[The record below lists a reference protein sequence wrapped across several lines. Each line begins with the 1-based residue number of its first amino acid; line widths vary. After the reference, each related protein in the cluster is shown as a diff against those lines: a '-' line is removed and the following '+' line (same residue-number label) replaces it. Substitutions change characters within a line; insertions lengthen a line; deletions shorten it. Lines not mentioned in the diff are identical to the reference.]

1 MLLLIASPI
10 RKPTIKTN
18 NEVIDM
24 DLTQLQLDTMK
35 LPLRNKYIRLEIL
48 NYDFKVVDRIEGE
61 CVGGELSKDASSPVR
76 RSGSVS
82 IAIPTQ
88 YQAESIISKLDGY
101 DITVGGKIWLD
112 KIVRVSIG
120 VVNYLEKNSPTVW
133 YRFGLCLIDTPL
145 REYRGQEYILSF
157 NLLDYI
163 SILTSDRYGQL
174 TGTAT
179 VIEKGE
185 YVTKSDG
192 TIEYVRTPLQDALTA
207 VIRDLA
213 GFNKFV
219 IYPIPT
225 KWQYLPY
232 DIKYDIGATVMDILN
247 QFMEILS
254 TWQMY
259 VDNDGVL
266 TIEPIPSGEETPT
279 IPVEES
285 TLTSN
290 TQKYDFGNVK
300 NQVVI
305 YGKNNEC
312 TYYTQSSVAQVS
324 SFNWESSDVIITEDT
339 DVQVICDNMSGDS
352 YIFVD
357 DKIIRVV
364 TETNAHSTFNNE
376 GYIVGQGIAQ
386 DKEYIYFT
394 TREGDTA
401 DAIKFMRLKKQQE
414 LELTNLTTEGI
425 GVALVG
431 IHITQDGAADY
442 ALFNNENSI
451 IFYNIASGVSEEILL
466 KYKTNTGDLENFD
479 AYRMWLSGGNI
490 YALQVETE
498 TSGSG
503 VETLRRI
510 DYTDRDKLNNGEWT
524 TIYAHPFPSGGHL
537 SPEGIETDELYIYGM
552 YKGGYYDYNTGVD
565 YSYGNMQSYF
575 NSPPFNEGTHIDF
588 DELLGDTYGGY
599 VASNTTIYAYN
610 WGGTIIRFDK
620 SQYSVANII
629 ANLGAEHL
637 VAMGYNSFNNT
648 LLAVEGKSSNGTN
661 YIYTYMIKIPNEV
674 TLDNGILNLR
684 YETVDINNFTIKG
697 TSFGFQRDWDIA
709 QLPYKVRIYNGDT
722 PLSYIENGIAVSE
735 FELHT
740 FEDIIPY
747 TDYVKAV
754 QNIFGSN
761 IQYSQGDYVSY
772 AGGIYVCLVDCIG
785 IYPENK
791 LYWDAII
798 PPNQGEII
806 YYIRISGGDIDSN
819 FKVKINKNLKFE
831 YCGKSNASDTVI
843 TDVQSNP
850 YYINS
855 LIIGENY
862 YCGTVYDKS
871 HINKYSLYINDWAN
885 SVNSISD
892 GCILTFMVAKTNN
905 SQPNTQIVVYNSR
918 HEYLADGLLIGG
930 NNRVVYEALVANYTI
945 YKVRYDATNNQFVFL
960 GRHDTA
966 LTLVKSGGEFDN
978 LYADRLVYE
987 RCLYEL
993 YTHSN
998 LNNNITLQSVP
1009 NYALDVNNKISLSQN
1024 AAKPYLQADVEYFM
1038 AKIPRTNV
1046 YEKIQTADGLI
1057 FITADSDELEG
1068 SKKINYL
1075 IKSITYPLGV
1085 ENSATQNIIGCQIYD
1100 YGNLMGSD
1108 YR

>member
-1 MLLLIASPI
+1 
-10 RKPTIKTN
+10 
-18 NEVIDM
+18 M

-61 CVGGELSKDASSPVR
+61 CVGGELSKDASSPIR

-101 DITVGGKIWLD
+101 DITVGGKVWLD

-133 YRFGLCLIDTPL
+133 YRFGLCLIDAPSRNYT
-145 REYRGQEYILSF
+145 GQEYILSF

-163 SILTSDRYGQL
+163 TILTSDRYGQL
-174 TGTAT
+174 TGTKT
-179 VIEKGE
+179 VVEKGE
-185 YVTKSDG
+185 YVSQTDG
-192 TIEYVRTPLQDALTA
+192 TIAYKRTPTQDALTA

-213 GFNKFV
+213 GFDKFV

-259 VDNDGVL
+259 MDNDGVL
-266 TIEPIPSGEETPT
+266 TIEPIPSGEEAPT
-279 IPVEES
+279 IPIDES

-290 TQKYDFGNVK
+290 TQEADFGNVK
-300 NQVVI
+300 NQVVV
-305 YGKNNEC
+305 YGRNNEC
-312 TYYTQSSVAQVS
+312 TYYTQSSATQFS
-324 SFNWESSDVIITEDT
+324 SIAWESSEVIITEDT
-339 DVQVICDNMSGDS
+339 EAQVICDNMSGDA
-352 YIFVD
+352 YIFVA
-357 DKIIRVV
+357 DKIIRYVSQ
-364 TETNAHSTFNNE
+364 TNTYLTSNNE
-376 GYIVGQGIAQ
+376 GYIVVPGVSQ

-394 TREGDTA
+394 TRESDTA
-401 DAIKFMRLKKQQE
+401 DSIKFMRLKKQQK
-414 LELTNLTTEGI
+414 LELTNLTTEGN
-425 GVALVG
+425 GVTFVG
-431 IHITQDGAADY
+431 VNITNNGVADY
-442 ALFNNENSI
+442 ALFNGENSI
-451 IFYNIASGVSEEILL
+451 IFYYITSGVSEEVLL
-466 KYKTNTGDLENFD
+466 KYKTDSGTVENFD
-479 AYRMWLSGGNI
+479 AYRMWLSSGNL
-490 YALQVETE
+490 YALQVEYE
-498 TSGSG
+498 TGGSG

-510 DYTDRDKLNNGEWT
+510 DYTDRYKLNNGEWT
-524 TIYAHPFPSGGHL
+524 TIYAHSFSSNGHAL
-537 SPEGIETDELYIYGM
+537 PEGIETDDLYIYGM
-552 YKGGYYDYNTGVD
+552 YKGGYYDWGTGVD
-565 YSYGNMQSYF
+565 YSYGYMQSYF
-575 NSPPFNEGTHIDF
+575 NSPPFTGGSQIGF

-599 VASNTTIYAYN
+599 VASDTTIYAYN

-620 SQYSVANII
+620 SQYSVANIV
-629 ANLGAEHL
+629 ANLGAKHL

-648 LLAVEGKSSNGTN
+648 LLAVGGESSNGTN
-661 YIYTYMIKIPNEV
+661 YIFTYMIKIPNEV

-684 YETVDINNFTIKG
+684 YKTVDINNFTIKG

-709 QLPYKVRIYNGDT
+709 QLPYKVRIYNEDT
-722 PLSYIENGIAVSE
+722 PLSYIENGITVSE

-747 TDYVKAV
+747 TDYVNAV

-761 IQYSQGDYVSY
+761 IQYSKGDYVSY

-819 FKVKINKNLKFE
+819 LKVKINKNLKFE
-831 YCGKSNASDTVI
+831 YCGKSNASDTVV

-918 HEYLADGLLIGG
+918 HEYLVGG
-930 NNRVVYEALVANYTI
+930 PLVGDNNRVVYGALVANYTI
-945 YKVRYDATNNQFVFL
+945 YKVRYDATNHQFVFL

-998 LNNNITLQSVP
+998 LNNSIALQAVP
-1009 NYALDVNNKISLSQN
+1009 NYALDVNNKIAIPQN
-1024 AAKPYLQADVEYFM
+1024 SAKPYLQADVEYFM
-1038 AKIPRTNV
+1038 AKVPRTNV
-1046 YEKIQTADGLI
+1046 HEKIQTADGLI

-1085 ENSATQNIIGCQIYD
+1085 ENSATQNIVGCQIYD

>member
-1 MLLLIASPI
+1 
-10 RKPTIKTN
+10 
-18 NEVIDM
+18 M

-61 CVGGELSKDASSPVR
+61 CVGGELSKDASSPIR

-185 YVTKSDG
+185 YVTKADE
-192 TIEYVRTPLQDALTA
+192 TIEYKRTPLQDALTA

-213 GFNKFV
+213 GFDKFV

-232 DIKYDIGATVMDILN
+232 DIKYDIDATVMDILN

-324 SFNWESSDVIITEDT
+324 SFNWESSDVTITQDT
-339 DVQVICDNMSGDS
+339 AIQVICDDMSGDA

-524 TIYAHPFPSGGHL
+524 TIYAHPFPSSGHL
-537 SPEGIETDELYIYGM
+537 FPEGIETDELYIYGM
-552 YKGGYYDYNTGVD
+552 YKGGYYDWNTGVD

-575 NSPPFNEGTHIDF
+575 NSPPFNEGTQINF
-588 DELLGDTYGGY
+588 DELLGSTYGGY

-620 SQYSVANII
+620 SQYSVANIV

-661 YIYTYMIKIPNEV
+661 YIYTYMIKIPNEI

-747 TDYVKAV
+747 TDYVNAV

-761 IQYSQGDYVSY
+761 IQYSKGDYVSY

-831 YCGKSNASDTVI
+831 YCGKSNASDTVV

-945 YKVRYDATNNQFVFL
+945 YKVRYDATNHQFVFL

-1038 AKIPRTNV
+1038 AKVPRTNV
-1046 YEKIQTADGLI
+1046 HEKIQTADGLI

-1085 ENSATQNIIGCQIYD
+1085 ENSATQSIVGCQIYD

>member
-1 MLLLIASPI
+1 
-10 RKPTIKTN
+10 
-18 NEVIDM
+18 M

-88 YQAESIISKLDGY
+88 YQAESIVSELDGY

-120 VVNYLEKNSPTVW
+120 VVNYLEENSPTVW
-133 YRFGLCLIDTPL
+133 YRFGVCLIDAPT
-145 REYRGQEYILSF
+145 RNYTGQEYILSF
-157 NLLDYI
+157 NLIDYI

-179 VIEKGE
+179 VVEKGE
-185 YVTKSDG
+185 YVTNVDG
-192 TIEYVRTPLQDALTA
+192 TIEYQRTPLQDALTA

-213 GFNKFV
+213 GLDKFV

-225 KWQYLPY
+225 RWQFLPY

-259 VDNDGVL
+259 MDNDGVL
-266 TIEPIPSGEETPT
+266 TIEPIPSGEEAPT
-279 IPVEES
+279 LPVDES

-290 TQKYDFGNVK
+290 TQEADFGNVK

-312 TYYTQSSVAQVS
+312 TYYTQSSATQVFSVA
-324 SFNWESSDVIITEDT
+324 WESSDVQIDEYTKT
-339 DVQVICDNMSGDS
+339 QVVCDNMSGDA
-352 YIFVD
+352 YIFVTN
-357 DKIIRVV
+357 KIVRYIA
-364 TETNAHSTFNNE
+364 ESNTFLTTTNE
-376 GYIVGQGIAQ
+376 GYVFEQGVFQ
-386 DKEYIYFT
+386 DKQYIYFVV
-394 TREGDTA
+394 REGDEENYYA
-401 DAIKFMRLKKQQE
+401 DSIKLMRFQKKSFGDLQ
-414 LELTNLTTEGI
+414 LTDLTSENEGTLI
-425 GVALVG
+425 GL
-431 IHITQDGAADY
+431 HISNDGNADY
-442 ALFNNENSI
+442 ALLNGTNSI
-451 IFYNIASGVSEEILL
+451 MFYDIASGVTEEVLL
-466 KYKTNTGDLENFD
+466 KYRTDSGTVENFD
-479 AYRMWLSGGNI
+479 AYRMWLSGGNL

-498 TSGSG
+498 TGGFG

-510 DYTDRDKLNNGEWT
+510 DYTDRYKLNNGEWT
-524 TIYAHPFPSGGHL
+524 TIYANSFPSGGHL

-552 YKGGYYDYNTGVD
+552 YSGERYDWDTGIT
-565 YSYGNMQSYF
+565 YSYGYMQSYF
-575 NSPPFNEGTHIDF
+575 NSSPFNQGTQIDF
-588 DELLGDTYGGY
+588 DELFGSEYGGY
-599 VASNTTIYAYN
+599 VSSNTAIYAYN
-610 WGGTIIRFDK
+610 WGGTILRFDK
-620 SQYSVANII
+620 SQYSVANVI
-629 ANLGAEHL
+629 ANLGTKYLAA
-637 VAMGYNSFNNT
+637 VGYNSFNST
-648 LLAVEGKSSNGTN
+648 LFAVEGEVVDNTN
-661 YIYTYMIKIPNEV
+661 YIYIYVINVPNEV
-674 TLDNGILNLR
+674 TLDNGVLNLR
-684 YETVDINNFTIKG
+684 YKTVDINNFTIKG

-722 PLSYIENGIAVSE
+722 PISYIENGITVSE

-740 FEDIIPY
+740 FEDIVPY
-747 TDYVKAV
+747 PQYVKAI
-754 QNIFGSN
+754 QNIFGSD
-761 IQYSQGDYVSY
+761 IQYSRGNYVSY
-772 AGGIYVCLVDCIG
+772 EGGIYVCSVDCIG

-791 LYWDAII
+791 LYWTPII

-806 YYIRISGGDIDSN
+806 YYIRVSGGDIDSN
-819 FKVKINKNLKFE
+819 LKVKINKNLKFE
-831 YCGKSNASDTVI
+831 YCGKANASDVVV
-843 TDVQSNP
+843 TDNPSNP

-855 LIIGENY
+855 LIEGENY
-862 YCGTVYDKS
+862 YCGVAYDKS
-871 HINKYSLYINDWAN
+871 HINKYSLYINDWEK
-885 SVNSISD
+885 SVDTITD
-892 GCILTFMVAKTNN
+892 GCILSFMVAKTNN
-905 SQPNTQIVVYNSR
+905 SNPNTQIEVYNSK
-918 HEYLADGLLIGG
+918 HEKLASGPLIGS
-930 NNRVVYEALVANYTI
+930 NRNSVVYEALVANYTI
-945 YKVRYDATNNQFVFL
+945 YKIRYDAANTRFIFL

-998 LNNNITLQSVP
+998 LNNNITLQAVP
-1009 NYALDVNNKISLSQN
+1009 NYALDVNNKIAISQN
-1024 AAKPYLQADVEYFM
+1024 AAKPYSQADVEYFM
-1038 AKIPRTNV
+1038 ANVPRTNV
-1046 YEKIQTADGLI
+1046 HEKIQTADGLI
-1057 FITADSDELEG
+1057 LITADSEELEG

-1085 ENSATQNIIGCQIYD
+1085 ENSTTQNIVGCQIYD